1 MQTTSK
7 RKEKAGGAILKTDEI
22 NIKAKKINKKE
33 HSIMKKGKVIKR
45 ANEGHKCDCIL
56 SFLQD
61 LYSYI

>member
-1 MQTTSK
+1 MQTINK
-7 RKEKAGGAILKTDEI
+7 RKEKGGGAILIADKI

-45 ANEGHKCDCIL
+45 AKKGHKYDCIL

-61 LYSYI
+61 LYSCI